1 MTGKTT
7 APALHLLIPRRTR
20 WGPFKCVAQIPNAE
34 KKEMISLQR
43 PSAGRWNHD
52 RLGHAAGKGKI
63 SAHDIS
69 RVEWLPRTE
78 MPSEELI
85 GKVTSIVDDSAQTI
99 QDFFVRML
107 RINAVN
113 PRMGGPGERE
123 RADFLEGFLK
133 DNGFSVTRVDAKDP
147 EAPGG
152 VRPNISAKLDGR
164 DGKRNL
170 WYISHMDTV
179 PEGSRDLW
187 KTDPFEPMVKEG
199 KIYARGAEDNGQ
211 SLVASLFALLTL
223 KRLGL
228 RLPYNVGVWLVADEE
243 FASNYGIKELLRRR
257 IFRRSDLVV
266 VPDSGSPRGTDIEI
280 AEKSLLWMKVTTKG
294 KQVHASLPKKGL
306 NAHRVGMRLATELDG
321 MLNGKYR
328 KRDKL
333 FDYPVSSFEPTKK
346 EANVGNVNTVPGMDV
361 FYFDCRVLPAY
372 SLDDVE
378 SDVRKTIGHF
388 EKKYHAT
395 IKFEEVEKE
404 PAGPATAE
412 DSDVVV
418 LLGKAV
424 SKVAR
429 VKPRFVG
436 IGGQTVGNLFRRE
449 GIPTAV
455 WSTIDDVPH
464 EPNEYSKIAN
474 LINDTKV
481 FAAAP
486 LLA

>member
-1 MTGKTT
+1 MDSN
-7 APALHLLIPRRTR
+7 
-20 WGPFKCVAQIPNAE
+20 AQA
-34 KKEMISLQR
+34 
-43 PSAGRWNHD
+43 
-52 RLGHAAGKGKI
+52 
-63 SAHDIS
+63 
-69 RVEWLPRTE
+69 
-78 MPSEELI
+78 
-85 GKVTSIVDDSAQTI
+85 I

-107 RINAVN
+107 KINAVN

-133 DNGFSVTRVDAKDP
+133 DNGFSVTRVDVEDS

-152 VRPNISAKLDGR
+152 VRPSISAKLDGK

-187 KTDPFEPMVKEG
+187 KTDPFEPTIKEG

-223 KRLGL
+223 KKLGSQ
-228 RLPYNVGVWLVADEE
+228 LPYNVGVWFVADEE
-243 FASNYGIKELLRRR
+243 FASNYGIKELLKRRL
-257 IFRRSDLVV
+257 FRQSDLVV
-266 VPDSGSPRGTDIEI
+266 VPDSGSPRGIDIEI
-280 AEKSLLWMKVTTKG
+280 AEKGLLWMKVTAKG

-306 NAHRVGMRLATELDG
+306 NAHRVGMRLAMELDDL
-321 MLNGKYR
+321 LNGKYR
-328 KRDKL
+328 KRNGL

-361 FYFDCRVLPAY
+361 FYFDCRVLPIY

-378 SDVRKTIGHF
+378 SDVRKTIRQF
-388 EKKYHAT
+388 ERKYHAS
-395 IKFEEVEKE
+395 IKFEEIEKE
-404 PAGPATAE
+404 TAGPATAE
-412 DSDVVV
+412 DSEVAV
-418 LLGKAV
+418 LLSRAV
-424 SKVAR
+424 SRVAR

-464 EPNEYSKIAN
+464 EPNEYSKIVN

-486 LLA
+486 LLG

>member
-1 MTGKTT
+1 MLVEDTKKT
-7 APALHLLIPRRTR
+7 L
-20 WGPFKCVAQIPNAE
+20 
-34 KKEMISLQR
+34 
-43 PSAGRWNHD
+43 
-52 RLGHAAGKGKI
+52 
-63 SAHDIS
+63 AHDIS
-69 RVEWLPRTE
+69 RVWWLLGTE
-78 MPSEELI
+78 MLLEEPI
-85 GKVTSIVDDSAQTI
+85 KKVASSVESDARGM

-107 RINAVN
+107 KINAVN

-133 DNGFSVTRVDAKDP
+133 DNGFSVTRVDVKDS

-152 VRPNISAKLDGR
+152 VRPNISAKLDGK

-187 KTDPFEPMVKEG
+187 KTDPFEPTIKEG

-223 KRLGL
+223 KKLGL
-228 RLPYNVGVWLVADEE
+228 RLPYNVGVWFVADEE
-243 FASNYGIKELLRRR
+243 FASNYGIKELLKRRL
-257 IFRRSDLVV
+257 FRHSDLVV
-266 VPDSGSPRGTDIEI
+266 VPDSGSPRGIDIEI
-280 AEKSLLWMKVTTKG
+280 AEKGLLWMKVTTKG

-306 NAHRVGMRLATELDG
+306 NAHRVGMRLALELDEL
-321 MLNGKYR
+321 LNVKYR
-328 KRDKL
+328 KRNRL

-346 EANVGNVNTVPGMDV
+346 EANVGNVNTVPGIDV
-361 FYFDCRVLPAY
+361 FYFDCRVLPVY

-378 SDVRKTIGHF
+378 SDVRKTIRQF
-388 EKKYHAT
+388 ERKYHAS
-395 IKFEEVEKE
+395 IRFEEIEKE
-404 PAGPATAE
+404 SAGPATTE
-412 DSDVVV
+412 DSEVAV
-418 LLGKAV
+418 LLSRAV
-424 SKVAR
+424 SRVAG

-486 LLA
+486 LLG